1 MAAPRP
7 WTKDDDEQ
15 LTALHAEGKS
25 LHSIAG
31 QMGRAKRTISE
42 HARALGLTWDRSRT
56 MAATNAR
63 VADAKSRRAELAAL
77 LLDDA
82 HRLREQLWAETRYID
97 HGGKEFTRVEW
108 TTTEPVFADKLKI
121 MQSVGIGVEKH
132 LRLVAYDSG
141 STEQVRSLL
150 EGFAQQLG
158 LARDDDPPTP

>member
-42 HARALGLTWDRSRT
+42 HARVLGLTWDRSRT
-56 MAATNAR
+56 AAATKAR
-63 VADAKSRRAELAAL
+63 VIDAKQRRVDLATELLNDVA
-77 LLDDA
+77 
-82 HRLREQLWAETRYID
+82 RLRAQLWTETEYVD
-97 HGGKEFTRVEW
+97 HGGKDFTQVKWR
-108 TTTEPVFADKLKI
+108 TPEPVFADKLKI

-158 LARDDDPPTP
+158 LARDDDPPAS